1 MVGIL
6 SLLYKA
12 YFFLLFA
19 ISLVFFYPFF
29 WVCLVPESKNFS
41 MAFKLKRIWAKVLF
55 YGSFNRISIEGEFPE
70 TGGPFIITPNHSSY
84 FDIIVSY
91 VVFKQPFLFMGKAEL
106 LKWPLFKI
114 FFKYMDIPVF
124 RQDPVKAAR
133 SMVKARIA
141 VKEGNSLVIFPEGT
155 ISKIAPRL
163 RGFKPGAFKIAA
175 DTNSPIVPVTFI
187 GNHKVI
193 NVNSWTAL
201 SRPGKVCVCVHDVLP
216 PQSFEKQEL
225 RELSEAIKQKIE
237 SKLYGS

>member
-12 YFFLLFA
+12 YFFLLFTVT
-19 ISLVFFYPFF
+19 LVLFYPFF
-29 WVCLVPESKNFS
+29 WVTLVPENKNFRL
-41 MAFKLKRIWAKVLF
+41 AFQLKRIWARVLF
-55 YGSFNRISIEGEFPE
+55 YGSFNRVRVEGAFPQ
-70 TGGPFIITPNHSSY
+70 GQGPFIITPNHSSY

-91 VVFKQPFLFMGKAEL
+91 VVFTEPFLFMGKAEL
-106 LKWPLFKI
+106 LKWPLFNI
-114 FFKYMDIPVF
+114 FFKYMDIAVF

-133 SMVKARIA
+133 SMVKAR
-141 VKEGNSLVIFPEGT
+141 VSVREGNSLVIFPEGT

-175 DTNSPIVPVTFI
+175 DTNSPIVPVTFV

-201 SRPGKVCVCVHDVLP
+201 SRPGKVKVCIHDSISP
-216 PQSFEKQEL
+216 KSFEKEEL
-225 RELSEAIKQKIE
+225 RELSEAIKHKIE